1 MLSPG
6 RDELR
11 TGSSIGLLA
20 SQSEL
25 DDKVVTL
32 SPRGTQIVRGLVA
45 GAAKCKQQA
54 SRMSNT
60 GV

>member
-1 MLSPG
+1 VLSPG

-45 GAAKCKQQA
+45 GAAKCK
-54 SRMSNT
+54 
-60 GV
+60 